1 MLSASDYFM
10 AMQQHLAQLPGIASV
25 HLFADKETDAVF
37 SAIPL
42 PAIFIQCD
50 QLEEA
55 GLSPRGNG
63 HELERVSVDVL
74 LVIDKGQQAAF
85 NFASY
90 VKRRLTNARFGLGA
104 NCGKPEKLSAQNTTG
119 QFRGFQTW
127 QLHFVQCYELAP
139 LDTDTVDITE
149 IFVGVNPQADSDFTR
164 VGTLENP

>member
-25 HLFADKETDAVF
+25 QLFADKETDAVF
-37 SAIPL
+37 SAIQL

-50 QLEEA
+50 QLDEA

-63 HELERVSVDVL
+63 HELERASVDLL

-90 VKRRLTNARFGLGA
+90 IKRRLTNACFGLGA

-127 QLHFVQCYELAP
+127 QVSFAQCYELAP
-139 LDTDTVDITE
+139 LDTDTFDITE
-149 IFVGVNPQADSDFTR
+149 IFVGVNPQDASDFTR
-164 VGTLENP
+164 VGTLESA